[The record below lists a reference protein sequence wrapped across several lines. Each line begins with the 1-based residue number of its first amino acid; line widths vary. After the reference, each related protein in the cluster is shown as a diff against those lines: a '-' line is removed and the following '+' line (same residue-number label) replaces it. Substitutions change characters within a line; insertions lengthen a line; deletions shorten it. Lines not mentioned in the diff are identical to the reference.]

1 MSQIHIHRHR
11 ALYRIKWEVE
21 NIFGDVV
28 GLGVI
33 LLMIGVFVLATE
45 IMRRYNMEKPIE
57 MNEEL

>member
-11 ALYRIKWEVE
+11 VFYRIKYEIE

-33 LLMIGVFVLATE
+33 LLMISLFILAMEFIKRSSLE
-45 IMRRYNMEKPIE
+45 IPTDLK
-57 MNEEL
+57 EEL